1 MSSNV
6 TLSEQSSLIIE
17 NIIFIV
23 MIITCS
29 YFAYILLL
37 YYFACLFSISPTRVK
52 APEAEVLYG
61 GGGGGLVAKSCLTH
75 CDPMSCSPPGSSVH

>member
-1 MSSNV
+1 MSSNI

-61 GGGGGLVAKSCLTH
+61 GGGGLVAKSCLTH